1 MRFVLKRLGFYL
13 IAAWAA
19 LTLNFILPRTMPGDP
34 ATTLFA
40 SFRGQLRPAQLESL
54 KKAYGLSNAP
64 LWQQYLQYIGSVFH
78 GDFGISLSHFPEP
91 VLAVI
96 GTAIRWTV
104 LLGVVSLLLSFVI
117 GTALGAIGAWRRG
130 RTLDSVMP
138 PVLMFIGSFPHFFLA
153 LIILFVLGLTLNWFP
168 HNHAYDDFI
177 TPSLSL
183 GFVGSV
189 LYHLVLPAGT
199 IVIVAIAS
207 WMIRTRNTMIGIL
220 SEDYLMVAE
229 AKGLSQLRIL
239 VRYAARNAMLP
250 NITAFGMDLGFILS
264 GQLLTEI
271 VFSYPGLGYQLLQAV
286 QTLDYPLMQ
295 ALFLMITVTVLAAN
309 LIVDVLYVRLDPR
322 ARTG

>member
-1 MRFVLKRLGFYL
+1 MRFVLKRLGFYVV
-13 IAAWAA
+13 AAWVA

-34 ATTLFA
+34 ATTMFA
-40 SFRGQLRPAQLESL
+40 SFRGQLRPEQLESL
-54 KKAYGLSNAP
+54 KKAYGLTDQP
-64 LWQQYLQYIGSVFH
+64 LWQQYLTYLGSVFH
-78 GDFGISLSHFPEP
+78 GDLGISISHFPEP
-91 VLAVI
+91 VLTVI

-104 LLGVVSLLLSFVI
+104 LLGLVSLLLSFAI
-117 GTALGAIGAWRRG
+117 GTTLGALGAWRRG
-130 RTLDSVMP
+130 RALDSVLP
-138 PVLMFIGSFPHFFLA
+138 PLMMFIGSFPHFFLA

-177 TPSLSL
+177 TPSPSL
-183 GFVGSV
+183 TFIGSV
-189 LYHLVLPAGT
+189 AYHLVLPAGT
-199 IVIVAIAS
+199 IVLVAIAS
-207 WMIRTRNTMIGIL
+207 WMIRTRNTMIGVL

-229 AKGLSQLRIL
+229 AKGLSQARIL

-286 QTLDYPLMQ
+286 TSLDYPLMQ
-295 ALFLMITVTVLAAN
+295 AIFLMITGTVLVAN

-322 ARTG
+322 ARAS

>member
-13 IAAWAA
+13 VAAWAA
-19 LTLNFILPRTMPGDP
+19 VTLNFILPRTMPGDP
-34 ATTLFA
+34 ATTMFA
-40 SFRGQLRPAQLESL
+40 SFRGQLRPEQLESL
-54 KKAYGLSNAP
+54 KKAYGLSDAP
-64 LWQQYLQYIGSVFH
+64 LWQQYFQYLNSVFH

-91 VLAVI
+91 VLGVI

-104 LLGVVSLLLSFVI
+104 LLGVVSLLLSFLI
-117 GTALGAIGAWRRG
+117 GTTLGAIGAWRRG
-130 RTLDSVMP
+130 KTLDSVMP
-138 PVLMFIGSFPHFFLA
+138 PVMMFIGSFPHFFLA

-207 WMIRTRNTMIGIL
+207 WMIRTRNTMIGVL
-220 SEDYLMVAE
+220 AEDYLMVAE
-229 AKGLSQLRIL
+229 AKGLSQARIL
-239 VRYAARNAMLP
+239 IRYAARNAMLP

-286 QTLDYPLMQ
+286 TSLDYPLMQ
-295 ALFLMITVTVLAAN
+295 ALFLMITVTVLVAN
-309 LIVDVLYVRLDPR
+309 LIVDMLYVRLDPR
-322 ARTG
+322 ARTS